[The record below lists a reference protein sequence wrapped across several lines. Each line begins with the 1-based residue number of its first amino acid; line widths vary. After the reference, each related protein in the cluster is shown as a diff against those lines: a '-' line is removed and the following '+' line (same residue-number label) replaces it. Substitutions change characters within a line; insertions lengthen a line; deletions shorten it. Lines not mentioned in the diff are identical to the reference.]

1 MSRIKQERREEREK
15 QEGEPNFPRLPPKPK
30 SEPYVQSGEND
41 LFDNAMTR
49 AAMAALSEEDK
60 QKYKIIGEHLYNRIN
75 FEDGQSLNNMPPS
88 MTEAVAYL
96 ETSLQAGF
104 HPSMLEENEKAL
116 MKETYGDEWY
126 KEWGYVEEDLI
137 DIITLKPSGKCYGV
151 IS

>member
-1 MSRIKQERREEREK
+1 MGKKSKTKREYNDES
-15 QEGEPNFPRLPPKPK
+15 NISRLPPKPK
-30 SEPYVQSGEND
+30 SETYVSSGEND
-41 LFDNAMTR
+41 LFDNPMTR

-60 QKYKIIGEHLYNRIN
+60 NKYKIIGDHLYNRIN
-75 FEDGQSLNNMPPS
+75 FENGQSLNNC

-126 KEWGYVEEDLI
+126 KGWGYIEEDLT
-137 DIITLKPSGKCYGV
+137 DIITIKPSGKCYSV
-151 IS
+151 NLEKKNLL

>member
-1 MSRIKQERREEREK
+1 MGKTSRINQKRINEK
-15 QEGEPNFPRLPPKPK
+15 ASIPRFPPKPK
-30 SEPYVQSGEND
+30 SEQYVSSGEND
-41 LFDNAMTR
+41 LFDNPMTR

-60 QKYKIIGEHLYNRIN
+60 QKYKVIGDHLYNRIN

-88 MTEAVAYL
+88 MAEAVAYL

-137 DIITLKPSGKCYGV
+137 DIVTLKPSGKCYG
-151 IS
+151 I

>member
-1 MSRIKQERREEREK
+1 MGKKSKTKRECKDISR
-15 QEGEPNFPRLPPKPK
+15 FPPTPK
-30 SEPYVQSGEND
+30 SETYISSGEND
-41 LFDNAMTR
+41 LFDNPMTR
-49 AAMAALSEEDK
+49 AAMAALSEEEK
-60 QKYKIIGEHLYNRIN
+60 IKYKLIGDHLYNRIN

-104 HPSMLEENEKAL
+104 HPSMFEENEKAL

-137 DIITLKPSGKCYGV
+137 DIITLTPSGKCYSV
-151 IS
+151 NVEKKNL